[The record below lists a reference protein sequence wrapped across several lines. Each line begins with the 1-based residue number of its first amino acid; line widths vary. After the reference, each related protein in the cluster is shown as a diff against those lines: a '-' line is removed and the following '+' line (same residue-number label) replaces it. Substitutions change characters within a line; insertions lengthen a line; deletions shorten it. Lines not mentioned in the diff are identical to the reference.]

1 MVITG
6 QERVGGEEAREAE
19 VKARVSWVGKEA
31 GLGLEREGRTGMW
44 GDSRS
49 EGDEIRMKGS
59 WVRSRHEG
67 EDRPGDGRRQ
77 AAKCVGVRQGEEGRQ

>member
-1 MVITG
+1 MVLKSVVITG

-49 EGDEIRMKGS
+49 ERDEIR
-59 WVRSRHEG
+59 VRSRHEG